1 MNKLILLGWISIIF
15 LLISCEPVKIVSAKY
30 NGSDAIPFPYGN
42 MKMIAVTTNNRNFDI
57 LFNYLFAD
65 TIIFRPDI
73 YTVLRDT
80 VISKF
85 WHVPYSNND
94 EYFLHGDDIMRIS
107 MFRCPRVEVAV
118 SDTFFIQISGFF
130 DKRNNPLLIDPI
142 EYYIEDEVNYNPF
155 RDGERDYVSSKK
167 KIDEKK
173 GYIIFDDG
181 SKRTYR

>member
-1 MNKLILLGWISIIF
+1 MIF
-15 LLISCEPVKIVSAKY
+15 LVSCEPVKIVSAKY
-30 NGSDAIPFPYGN
+30 NGSDVIPFPYGN

-73 YTVLRDT
+73 YTVRKDT
-80 VISKF
+80 IISKF
-85 WHVPYSNND
+85 WYVPYSNND
-94 EYFLHGDDIMRIS
+94 EYFLYGDDIMRIS
-107 MFRCPRVEVAV
+107 MFRCSRVDVAV
-118 SDTFFIQISGFF
+118 SDTLFIHVSGFF
-130 DKRNNPLLIDPI
+130 DKRNNPLIFGPI

-155 RDGERDYVSSKK
+155 RDGVRDYVSSKK
-167 KIDEKK
+167 KIDGKN